1 MIEVYVL
8 VPVRKTF
15 ATVFV
20 GVLSM
25 VLAVICLLL
34 SCVTMVFLPLVI
46 VFGAL
51 WYFFTFRYYKEYE
64 YSYFDGEVRFAKV
77 MNKSR
82 RKGIGVYT
90 MDDVIQIAPAGH
102 RSVYKYENDSNLKVK
117 DFSSHS
123 KGHEV
128 YDMVLQK
135 DGNMLMIKFEPD
147 DKYLDAVEHKY
158 KQKVIRRVP
167 SVEAANE
174 K

>member
-1 MIEVYVL
+1 MVEIYVL
-8 VPVRKTF
+8 VPVRKKF

-20 GVLSM
+20 GVLSL

-34 SCVTMVFLPLVI
+34 SCVTMVFLPLVV

-51 WYFFTFRYYKEYE
+51 WFFFMFRYYKEYE

-82 RKGIGVYT
+82 RKRLGVYT
-90 MDDVIQIAPAGH
+90 MDDVIQIAPAGD

-117 DFSSHS
+117 DFSSQIQ
-123 KGHEV
+123 GHEV

-135 DGNMLMIKFEPD
+135 AGNMLLIKFEPD
-147 DKYLDAVEHKY
+147 EKYLDAVEHKY
-158 KQKVIRRVP
+158 KQKVIRGA
-167 SVEAANE
+167 SSEKSAN
-174 K
+174 